1 MVEGKLEVSVQ
12 FAVEVEEIGITCVVE
27 TTGLEVCG

>member
-12 FAVEVEEIGITCVVE
+12 FAVEVEEIGISCAVE
-27 TTGLEVCG
+27 MAGVELPG